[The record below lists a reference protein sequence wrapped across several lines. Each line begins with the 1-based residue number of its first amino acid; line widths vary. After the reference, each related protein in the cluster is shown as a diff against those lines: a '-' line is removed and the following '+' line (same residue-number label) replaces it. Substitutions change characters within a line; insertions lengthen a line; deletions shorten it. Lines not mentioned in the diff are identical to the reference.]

1 MDLTWLWQ
9 SAYDFIVGHLPY
21 LSPFWY
27 WTAWGAVATF
37 VAVVIG
43 WGFPALRSFSAAII
57 MAVAAGLTGYQRG
70 RYDEIRHRDGQ
81 DK

>member
-1 MDLTWLWQ
+1 
-9 SAYDFIVGHLPY
+9 
-21 LSPFWY
+21 
-27 WTAWGAVATF
+27 
-37 VAVVIG
+37 
-43 WGFPALRSFSAAII
+43 